1 MILIGHYSCLVSC
14 VCARWEGTTK
24 EAHDQEEEGPSWE
37 PRGIKGVGDK
47 GGGGESATHLTH
59 THRNTHFVLATWD
72 RDYKAEEG
80 LMLAAWRVPPAVPAV
95 WGIEGR
101 VPQAGD
107 TVAVSIVKRLER
119 LSQDMRDS
127 ET

>member
-1 MILIGHYSCLVSC
+1 M
-14 VCARWEGTTK
+14 GTERNK
-24 EAHDQEEEGPSWE
+24 GCRRQRRR
-37 PRGIKGVGDK
+37 RG
-47 GGGGESATHLTH
+47 ECHPPH

-72 RDYKAEEG
+72 RDYKGEEG

-95 WGIEGR
+95 WGIVGR

-119 LSQDMRDS
+119 LSRDMRVS